1 MSETQGKTEGAG
13 TRTRLILAALPLA
26 IFWASR

>member
-1 MSETQGKTEGAG
+1 MSETENVAGSGA
-13 TRTRLILAALPLA
+13 RTRLILAALPLA